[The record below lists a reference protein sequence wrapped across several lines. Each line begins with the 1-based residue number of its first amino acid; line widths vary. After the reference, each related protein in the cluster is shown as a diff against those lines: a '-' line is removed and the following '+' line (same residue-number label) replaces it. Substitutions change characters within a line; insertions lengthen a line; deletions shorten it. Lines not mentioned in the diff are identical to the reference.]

1 MVVPAFSFIHYLL
14 STQVRLFFIL
24 KICFNSITGLGID
37 EKTILLE
44 IYHVIHVH
52 CLFLKIFLMDLYVK
66 YIIVEFDT

>member
-1 MVVPAFSFIHYLL
+1 MPAFSFIHYLL

-44 IYHVIHVH
+44 IYHVIH
-52 CLFLKIFLMDLYVK
+52 LKFFLMDLYVK

>member
-1 MVVPAFSFIHYLL
+1 MPAFSFIHYLL

-52 CLFLKIFLMDLYVK
+52 CLFLKIFFNGF
-66 YIIVEFDT
+66 IC